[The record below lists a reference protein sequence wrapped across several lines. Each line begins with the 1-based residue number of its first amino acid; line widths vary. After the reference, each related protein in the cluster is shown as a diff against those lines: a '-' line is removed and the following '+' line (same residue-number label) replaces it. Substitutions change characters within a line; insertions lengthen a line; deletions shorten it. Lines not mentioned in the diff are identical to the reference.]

1 MKLSVEILAH
11 FLAQEKAQVIF
22 PQLQLNAEKIVE
34 MQCYQTL
41 RKIKDIV
48 RDDTLEDTECFERIE
63 RIICA
68 LEEIGSDG
76 GTRHDFG

>member
-41 RKIKDIV
+41 RKIQ
-48 RDDTLEDTECFERIE
+48 DTQVKVF
-63 RIICA
+63 IIYPRSGYHNFFTIHYY
-68 LEEIGSDG
+68 LLLQSPKGIFSEK
-76 GTRHDFG
+76 